1 MAAIRCLKNGKAP
14 VQDSLCAEL
23 FKADP
28 QFAAKSSLPTLRS
41 HMGGKQLPE
50 DWTEGVIVKI
60 PKKGALS
67 YCNIW
72 RGISLLSSHRA
83 SGFLKGKG
91 CIEQIFT
98 LRNIIE
104 QYTELQRQLYIN
116 FVYFEKAFDSVLQD
130 SLSPSPRPTGSH
142 SRLSMS
148 SRASSTTSHA
158 GCRTASPVLKSR
170 LVSGKAV

>member
-1 MAAIRCLKNGKAP
+1 MLRAIQGRSAVC
-14 VQDSLCAEL
+14 ST
-23 FKADP
+23 
-28 QFAAKSSLPTLRS
+28 SSLATLRS

-67 YCNIW
+67 YCNNW
-72 RGISLLSSHRA
+72 RGISQLSVPSKILAKIIIQRA

-91 CIEQIFT
+91 CIEQINT

-104 QYTELQRQLYIN
+104 QCTELQRQLYIN
-116 FVYFEKAFDSVLQD
+116 FLYFEKAFDSVHQD
-130 SLSPSPRPTGSH
+130 SLSLSPRPTGSH

-148 SRASSTTSHA
+148 SRTSSTTSHA
-158 GCRTASPVLKSR
+158 GWKTASPVLKSR

>member
-1 MAAIRCLKNGKAP
+1 MLRAIQGRSAVC
-14 VQDSLCAEL
+14 ST
-23 FKADP
+23 
-28 QFAAKSSLPTLRS
+28 SSLATLRS
-41 HMGGKQLPE
+41 HMGGKRLPCRGLDSWGHRE
-50 DWTEGVIVKI
+50 DPEERS
-60 PKKGALS
+60 PE
-67 YCNIW
+67 YCNNW
-72 RGISLLSSHRA
+72 RGISLLSVPSKILAKIIIQRA

-91 CIEQIFT
+91 CIEQINT

-104 QYTELQRQLYIN
+104 QCTELQRQLYNN

-130 SLSPSPRPTGSH
+130 SLSPTPRPTGSH